1 MNFIHLT
8 DQNLLFKSE
17 ALFTPNGILN
27 PQRKVLGFFVFFS
40 DFSKFFLVYPDFINK
55 TGFEH

>member
-1 MNFIHLT
+1 MNLT